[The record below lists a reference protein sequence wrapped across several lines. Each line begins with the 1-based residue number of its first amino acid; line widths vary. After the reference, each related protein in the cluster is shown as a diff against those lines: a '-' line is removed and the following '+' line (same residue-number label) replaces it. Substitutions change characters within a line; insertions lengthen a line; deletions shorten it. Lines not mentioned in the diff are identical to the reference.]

1 MQIFCNGGKV
11 CPNLTDWDTA
21 KSSLWTLKMN
31 QKYSNLLALELAK
44 YQVHDQDYNPLDK
57 IVDFWKKYDIN
68 TIQNTI
74 NTVLE
79 QAPAHKKRD
88 NIVQLCHKQ
97 IFAVDLMR
105 LLIAYFHV
113 HTDHIDINQLDIS
126 GAETTQS
133 SLDQLGITKQIQ
145 EFFGR
150 LVD

>member
-1 MQIFCNGGKV
+1 
-11 CPNLTDWDTA
+11 
-21 KSSLWTLKMN
+21 MN
-31 QKYSNLLALELAK
+31 QKYSNVLALELAI
-44 YQVHDQDYNPLDK
+44 YQVHDQGYNPLDK

-79 QAPAHKKRD
+79 QAPMHKKRD

>member
-1 MQIFCNGGKV
+1 
-11 CPNLTDWDTA
+11 
-21 KSSLWTLKMN
+21 MN
-31 QKYSNLLALELAK
+31 QKYSNVLALELAI
-44 YQVHDQDYNPLDK
+44 YQVDDQDYNPLDK

-74 NTVLE
+74 STVLE
-79 QAPAHKKRD
+79 QAPAHNKRD

-113 HTDHIDINQLDIS
+113 HTDHIDINKLDIS
-126 GAETTQS
+126 AAETTQS